1 MLKQTPDI
9 WESVS
14 ATTRAPRTGEIEG
27 TSYFFMSKESFETL
41 IEQNGFIEYANVHG
55 NYYGT
60 PLAPV
65 KEHVASGQK
74 VILEIDVQGALQVK
88 EKFPELRLVFIAPPS
103 LEELESRIRGRGTED
118 DEQIATRMKTARKE
132 LDMAKEYD
140 VVIVNEDIDQ
150 SVQELIEVIQAGQAL
165 VWTVG
170 SWMVGLFGAAWGF
183 WLELLWLG
191 AWLGLGYLD
200 LNI

>member
-165 VWTVG
+165 A
-170 SWMVGLFGAAWGF
+170 WMAEPVAWHL
-183 WLELLWLG
+183 LELGVWL
-191 AWLGLGYLD
+191 
-200 LNI
+200 

>member
-1 MLKQTPDI
+1 MLKQTSNI

-14 ATTRAPRTGEIEG
+14 ATTRTPRSGETEG
-27 TSYFFMSKESFETL
+27 LSYFFMSKERFESL
-41 IEQNGFIEYANVHG
+41 IEQDGFIEYANVHG

-88 EKFPELRLVFIAPPS
+88 EKFPDLRLVFIAPPS

-132 LDMAKEYD
+132 LDAAKEYD
-140 VVIVNEDIDQ
+140 VVIVNEDVDQ
-150 SVQELIEVIQAGQAL
+150 SVQELIEVINAG
-165 VWTVG
+165 
-170 SWMVGLFGAAWGF
+170 
-183 WLELLWLG
+183 
-191 AWLGLGYLD
+191 
-200 LNI
+200 

>member
-150 SVQELIEVIQAGQAL
+150 SVQELIEVIQAG
-165 VWTVG
+165 
-170 SWMVGLFGAAWGF
+170 
-183 WLELLWLG
+183 
-191 AWLGLGYLD
+191 
-200 LNI
+200 